1 MWGEKGIKIGF
12 EMWVCES
19 KKGKV
24 SRQEQE
30 TVGTKLGRR
39 EIMCRGESVRHT
51 LTDRRRSVKGI
62 CMSSR
67 NGLMLG
73 VETGTPL
80 NCSVRSAVIC
90 VCMCTCNAVLWSS
103 LSTAFS
109 LSVYAVSL
117 RSSSPGQQQTCCIW
131 AWACVWPWCLLAF
144 FFFCNFFA
152 SYLNHASLIQ
162 PPTHLVHIFHC
173 NTFIFHTVHLQP
185 PHLLPASTLNT
196 HTQSHAD
203 L

>member
-30 TVGTKLGRR
+30 TVGIKLGRR

-103 LSTAFS
+103 LSTA
-109 LSVYAVSL
+109 VYAVSFFTWKTTNVL
-117 RSSSPGQQQTCCIW
+117 HLSMGM
-131 AWACVWPWCLLAF
+131 CVTLMPLGF

-152 SYLNHASLIQ
+152 SYLNYASLIQ